1 MTKNVVLLT
10 AVLLT
15 ALVQSVQAQPF
26 KVGDYVDSQFGGKW
40 IPCTVSRP
48 LQGNGYGVSCGAND
62 YRVAASPQNI
72 RARAA
77 TAEDKRVEAET
88 AAALARQPRP
98 GNSLGAKYGTREP
111 KTCAIRTAPPKGA
124 PSADQARQYFICDAE
139 HELSSHLFLVANV
152 KVQVAPASHPA
163 SRSILGGDLDPT
175 QPIWDIS
182 GSFTQY
188 QCSQAAPSD
197 NAYSRTHN
205 CSLNDMPTATGYCYK
220 STSGEWHCEMS
231 DMAHLTANT
240 QPNQMPP
247 AGN

>member
-111 KTCAIRTAPPKGA
+111 KTCGRHLKGSRAPEL
-124 PSADQARQYFICDAE
+124 CD
-139 HELSSHLFLVANV
+139 
-152 KVQVAPASHPA
+152 
-163 SRSILGGDLDPT
+163 ID
-175 QPIWDIS
+175 
-182 GSFTQY
+182 
-188 QCSQAAPSD
+188 
-197 NAYSRTHN
+197 
-205 CSLNDMPTATGYCYK
+205 
-220 STSGEWHCEMS
+220 
-231 DMAHLTANT
+231 
-240 QPNQMPP
+240 
-247 AGN
+247 